1 MKIRARYLHIMESIT
16 NVVVGYLINL
26 LLIHLLLHSL
36 GYNIQLH
43 ENAKMG
49 AIVVSVSFLR
59 GYYIRRIFNNIVK
72 RVYETT

>member
-1 MKIRARYLHIMESIT
+1 MIQFQILNTLGPNIYFSAD
-16 NVVVGYLINL
+16 N
-26 LLIHLLLHSL
+26 HLLLHSL

-59 GYYIRRIFNNIVK
+59 GYYIRRIFNKIVR